1 MNCVRTRTCIT
12 QWHNQRKL
20 RWVHTQEGKETG
32 RRENT
37 ATAGGLYRHQAAWVR
52 LPWCLILA
60 RWGRASLSPSTVG
73 GGLWALSVAKQGGWA
88 DLPMCICQS
97 SNSWL

>member
-1 MNCVRTRTCIT
+1 
-12 QWHNQRKL
+12 L
-20 RWVHTQEGKETG
+20 RWVHTQEGEETV

-60 RWGRASLSPSTVG
+60 R
-73 GGLWALSVAKQGGWA
+73 
-88 DLPMCICQS
+88 
-97 SNSWL
+97 